1 MLKVY
6 IQKIQKLTSQMFK
19 RDLQDTL
26 LNLVKCPRWDLSNLI
41 DHFHWSI
48 RHICWCPCEGAWNA
62 WACMCKESLYF
73 SSYTRDSSCKRLLV
87 ASIGKISRDGTK
99 GLEFKS
105 WSQQGWE
112 GLYVIFF
119 FFLNIVKCIFC
130 RTNHST

>member
-1 MLKVY
+1 
-6 IQKIQKLTSQMFK
+6 
-19 RDLQDTL
+19 
-26 LNLVKCPRWDLSNLI
+26 
-41 DHFHWSI
+41 
-48 RHICWCPCEGAWNA
+48 
-62 WACMCKESLYF
+62 MCKESLYF